1 MRVKFN
7 KYFYINEDKKKSENG
22 FIDNERKGIFIY
34 LYMNSDNVEL
44 DQVSFN
50 QVLDIYVLFSK

>member
-1 MRVKFN
+1 MLN
-7 KYFYINEDKKKSENG
+7 LINIFILMKIKKKSENG
-22 FIDNERKGIFIY
+22 FINNERKGIFIY